1 MNMRVAVD
9 KLYKKYDSY
18 VTSPSRSEQMQTT
31 ATDVIRSV
39 VCVSVCAISTRV
51 NRAKMGELIEMSYGW
66 LTRGAT
72 CDVVFIYWSWYSYYS
87 ICQEDEKRPKK
98 PCIRWGPRSSHERGH
113 FWRDMCQP
121 TATYLQECIPH
132 CLPAAT
138 SKCACQAHTADE
150 YIRHCEGWRCQCNLS
165 GGYFFQFQFQLSY
178 QSMFSVSVFIQLFSV
193 TVIFITNIIK
203 FYPLTE
209 WMSPFPLPLT

>member
-72 CDVVFIYWSWYSYYS
+72 CDVVFIY
-87 ICQEDEKRPKK
+87 
-98 PCIRWGPRSSHERGH
+98 
-113 FWRDMCQP
+113 
-121 TATYLQECIPH
+121 
-132 CLPAAT
+132 
-138 SKCACQAHTADE
+138 
-150 YIRHCEGWRCQCNLS
+150 
-165 GGYFFQFQFQLSY
+165 
-178 QSMFSVSVFIQLFSV
+178 
-193 TVIFITNIIK
+193 
-203 FYPLTE
+203 
-209 WMSPFPLPLT
+209 